1 MDVFQEASM
10 LWPRRVPLHAAIK
23 RAHCCR
29 SSTSS
34 SSVWYLF
41 MEQSQQESKRAHRWE
56 WRVYDEAATSSSS
69 SSRLL
74 FLFTF
79 FCVFLRYKN
88 ITTLVGCVPDP
99 ERTGVGRRCCLECKS
114 QPENGPPTPPSPTRL
129 PLCMLIGRSEAASK
143 AFAERKQANGWL
155 GRRTTPTAV
164 ARPYQSQESLLFLLL
179 SQERI

>member
-1 MDVFQEASM
+1 MAEACPS
-10 LWPRRVPLHAAIK
+10 PRSYKARPLLSVINFFILRLIFIHGAESAREQKGPQVRVAGLRRGRH
-23 RAHCCR
+23 
-29 SSTSS
+29 
-34 SSVWYLF
+34 
-41 MEQSQQESKRAHRWE
+41 QQQQR
-56 WRVYDEAATSSSS
+56 
-69 SSRLL
+69 SRLL